1 MAVNE
6 FAPVAAKLPLRI
18 EPIPAL
24 TNLCTYAWSVT
35 PIATE
40 PPRYP
45 EPKVRSSKNSNACPP
60 PT

>member
-1 MAVNE
+1 MNA

-18 EPIPAL
+18 EPIPEL
-24 TNLCTYAWSVT
+24 TNLCSNARSVT
-35 PIATE
+35 PIATV

-45 EPKVRSSKNSNACPP
+45 EPNVLSSKNSNALPP

>member
-1 MAVNE
+1 M
-6 FAPVAAKLPLRI
+6 AAKLPLRI
-18 EPIPAL
+18 EFIPAL
-24 TNLCTYAWSVT
+24 TNLCTYDWSVT

-45 EPKVRSSKNSNACPP
+45 EPNVRSSKNSNACPP